1 VLKNISIQVKLLSA
15 LGLIVAISL
24 ISGGVLLYTIV
35 TSNYAVTTL
44 QETAKLEDNISAY
57 EEDLLLTQKYL
68 TTFVNSGDLD
78 QKRAYLEMLDKL
90 PTVYEMAI
98 ADTSDPVLL
107 DSLKVIHADFNK
119 WHEEIA
125 SEQVKLMASPN
136 TVDMARLLGI
146 SRESNAIWAESI
158 GEFQKIGAVLAEL
171 SSKKSQELYDTMNLS
186 MISSVASVALIVL
199 AVFGS
204 AIFIVFMVSKPLKRL
219 VDTTEA
225 LVRKDWAVEIDGTEN
240 GDEIGQMA
248 KALLQFR
255 DAGIENENL
264 VATQEK
270 ENAVRLARAKKIEDL
285 VSVFRDDSSVV
296 MSALEE
302 AALQMGSSSVMMSNI
317 ANDTNKLSEDV
328 SLSAVN
334 AGNNVK
340 SVAAATE
347 ELTSSIQEISTQL
360 ASSNQMADNI
370 KSISNDTVEKVK
382 ILENS
387 AFEIGNV
394 IGIISDIAEQ
404 TNLLALNAT
413 IEAAR
418 AGEAGKGFAVVANE
432 VKTLASET
440 AKATEQVREQI
451 DRIQGDTTEAVSFI
465 GKISSFIDSLAEGI
479 TAIAAA
485 MEEQTSA
492 TQEISRNVSEA
503 SNGTDTVVT
512 SINSV
517 SEATRRTEE
526 TSNAVNEMAEDLSK
540 RSQVLKESIT
550 EFIGNIREA

>member
-1 VLKNISIQVKLLSA
+1 MREGRNLIVLKNISIQVKLLSA

-451 DRIQGDTTEAVSFI
+451 DRI
-465 GKISSFIDSLAEGI
+465 
-479 TAIAAA
+479 
-485 MEEQTSA
+485 
-492 TQEISRNVSEA
+492 
-503 SNGTDTVVT
+503 
-512 SINSV
+512 
-517 SEATRRTEE
+517 
-526 TSNAVNEMAEDLSK
+526 
-540 RSQVLKESIT
+540 
-550 EFIGNIREA
+550 